1 MCVTH
6 RTNGMQAPV
15 YRVRK
20 QHLLCRWIG
29 WFSVL
34 RLDSRELKLDREKCL
49 IRLLKPGDLGLCFK
63 RVLHKE
69 VLPLPEHHLQMS
81 VLGWIPMLTDYKG
94 ETAKNDSMCD
104 SAVSLLK
111 AKCKGYQLENFTA
124 AALMEAVALPVL
136 TLLIMKSRSPH

>member
-1 MCVTH
+1 MNWLIFCVTV
-6 RTNGMQAPV
+6 GFK
-15 YRVRK
+15 RVEIR
-20 QHLLCRWIG
+20 Q
-29 WFSVL
+29 
-34 RLDSRELKLDREKCL
+34 KCL
-49 IRLLKPGDLGLCFK
+49 IRLLKPGDLGFCFK

-81 VLGWIPMLTDYKG
+81 VSGWTPTLTDYKG

-111 AKCKGYQLENFTA
+111 AKCKGYQLENIIA